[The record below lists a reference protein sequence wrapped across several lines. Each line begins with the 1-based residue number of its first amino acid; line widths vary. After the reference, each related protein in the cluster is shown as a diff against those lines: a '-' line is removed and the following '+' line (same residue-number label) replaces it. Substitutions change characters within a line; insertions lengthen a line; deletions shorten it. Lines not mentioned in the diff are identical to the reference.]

1 MSKFNPND
9 FKAPH
14 NPVVDS
20 LYEYEPGKLGVLLLD
35 GQVEKMVHSIGS
47 HSRLFP
53 KDILCEYENGKLG
66 SRSVDG
72 TVKDLSL
79 RIGDSSTF
87 IPKGLKWYE
96 SYVDGQIQLTR
107 DFWEIL
113 GYDSESDFREDV
125 RNESSTGWVERQLI
139 SKMPERWHEKI
150 RRYFN

>member
-9 FKAPH
+9 FKAPY
-14 NPVVDS
+14 NPVVNS

-35 GQVEKMVHSIGS
+35 GQVEKMVHSVGS
-47 HSRLFP
+47 YSKCFP

-66 SRSVDG
+66 SRSADG

-107 DFWEIL
+107 VFWEIL
-113 GYDSESDFREDV
+113 GYDSESDFRADV
-125 RNESSTGWVERQLI
+125 RSESSTGWVERQLLNE
-139 SKMPERWHEKI
+139 MPERWHEKI
-150 RRYFN
+150 REYFN